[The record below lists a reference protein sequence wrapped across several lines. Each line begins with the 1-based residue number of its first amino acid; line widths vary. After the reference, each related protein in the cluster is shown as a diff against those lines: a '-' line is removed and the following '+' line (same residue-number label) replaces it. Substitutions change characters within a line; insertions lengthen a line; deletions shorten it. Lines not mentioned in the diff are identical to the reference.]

1 VTWVVRFL
9 LALLLAAG
17 CATQRP
23 PVAKLVGGRVILT
36 RSVDPNAY
44 EHVARALLYEEEERY
59 EDAILELRRALN
71 FDRDA
76 PEVHARIAEI
86 YLKLDKV
93 DDAARAVKESL
104 ELGESVDGLVA
115 DAHVRERRGD
125 HAGAVASL
133 RKAAAATRLGQQPAD
148 GGDADSAVSA
158 YLELADAQLA
168 GLDVDGARTTLRT
181 LADGLPGST
190 LARLRL
196 CAVAWA
202 LGAPGECER
211 RLREALAVEPN
222 HIECLLTLAWLYTAE
237 GRTDEARARFSEALE
252 RSEGALDVAAAYA
265 RFLMAAGKAKEAT
278 ELADDLGTP
287 SADDDE
293 ALLGRIEVERAA
305 HRSDQALALART
317 RRSGDATTEDA
328 KARLDIISAEILADR
343 DPAQAVQAL
352 LRVPRTAASFAESR
366 LRAAEILRD
375 QNKPADAAKALAEAE
390 AASPSEAMT
399 EEITIGQAMLDER
412 RGNVAGALARLDQAL
427 QKRGSSRRL
436 RMARAMMLER
446 NGRWQEALAAAERVI
461 ADDPSSSE
469 ALNFWGFVAADQ
481 NHELGRARQRIRA
494 ALSFDPGSG
503 AILDSLGWVHVRMN
517 DLQAASQYLEQA
529 VRLEPEDPEI
539 LSHVAELYRRKGL
552 RDHARERLRKALG
565 APGSAKPDPSLRK
578 KLEQQLRN
586 LDGGHDGA
594 KPAAAPGGT

>member
-1 VTWVVRFL
+1 MVVARL
-9 LALLLAAG
+9 LPALLLLAVG

-23 PVAKLVGGRVILT
+23 PVAKLVDGRVILT
-36 RSVDPNAY
+36 RSIDPNAY

-86 YLKLDKV
+86 YLKLDKT
-93 DDAARAVKESL
+93 DDAARAAKESL
-104 ELGESVDGLVA
+104 ELGETVDGLVA
-115 DAHVRERRGD
+115 DAHVRDRRGD

-133 RKAAAATRLGQQPAD
+133 RRAAAATRLGQSDA
-148 GGDADSAVSA
+148 GDADSAVSA
-158 YLELADAQLA
+158 YLELADSQLA
-168 GLDVDGARTTLRT
+168 GLDIEGARTTLRA

-196 CAVAWA
+196 CAVAWS
-202 LGAPGECER
+202 LGSYDECER

-237 GRTDEARARFSEALE
+237 GRTDEARTRFAEALE

-265 RFLMAAGKAKEAT
+265 RFLMAVGKQKEAT
-278 ELADDLGTP
+278 ELADDLGAP
-287 SADDDE
+287 GADDDE

-328 KARLDIISAEILADR
+328 KARLDIIAADILADR
-343 DPAQAVQAL
+343 DPAQAVQNL

-366 LRAAEILRD
+366 LRAADILRE
-375 QNKPADAAKALAEAE
+375 QNRPGEAAKALAEAE

-399 EEITIGQAMLDER
+399 EEITIGQALLDER

-427 QKRGSSRRL
+427 QKRAGSRRL

-446 NGRWQEALAAAERVI
+446 NGRWQEALAATDQVI
-461 ADDPSSSE
+461 ADEPSSSE

-481 NHELGRARQRIRA
+481 NHELARARQRIRA

-503 AILDSLGWVHVRMN
+503 AILDSLGWVHLRMN
-517 DLQAASQYLEQA
+517 DVQAASQFLEQA
-529 VRLEPEDPEI
+529 IRLEPEDPEI

-552 RDHARERLRKALG
+552 RDQARDRLKKALG
-565 APGSAKPDPSLRK
+565 TPGTAKPDPGLRK
-578 KLEQQLRN
+578 RLEQQLRD
-586 LDGGHDGA
+586 LEGGGGA
-594 KPAAAPGGT
+594 KPAAAPGGA